1 MKRQKGVRMT
11 LIELMRIADE
21 LYRCAYGKIEFD
33 SDGWPVFQKEHFLDE
48 WPGDMVTYENRTSN
62 LILPEAETVICFYMG
77 DVQNFRRFK
86 NLLNDIPVYQRY
98 LGVVVP
104 DITITRDMDCEM
116 QEMMMLTNQLFAAA
130 LVANNIKI
138 VFNTRSGIQS
148 TTRHFKNVPRHVICA
163 SGFLG
168 CENATDSITATPYIN
183 KILGLMPEKLMIY
196 GKHDIAVD
204 KQLDLLGIDYRYY
217 SDFHS
222 RSKHAT
228 RSSVKGRVA

>member
-1 MKRQKGVRMT
+1 MT
-11 LIELMRIADE
+11 LIELMHITDE

-33 SDGWPVFQKEHFLDE
+33 SDGWPVFQKDNFLDK

-86 NLLNDIPVYQRY
+86 KLLNDIPVYQRY

-104 DITITRDMDCEM
+104 DITITRDMDDEM
-116 QEMMMLTNQLFAAA
+116 QDMMMLANQLFAAV

-148 TTRHFKNVPRHVICA
+148 TIRHFKNVPRHVMCA

-168 CENATDSITATPYIN
+168 CENAEDPISTTPYIN
-183 KILGLMPEKLMIY
+183 KILGLMPEKLVIY

-204 KQLDLLGIDYRYY
+204 NQLDLLGIDYRYY

-222 RSKHAT
+222 RSKQAS
-228 RSSVKGRVA
+228 RLLVKGRVA

>member
-1 MKRQKGVRMT
+1 MT
-11 LIELMRIADE
+11 LIELMRITDE

-33 SDGWPVFQKEHFLDE
+33 SDGWPVFQKDHFLDE
-48 WPGDMVTYENRTSN
+48 WTGDMVTYENRTSN

-86 NLLNDIPVYQRY
+86 KLLNDIPVYQRY

-104 DITITRDMDCEM
+104 DITITRDMDDEM
-116 QEMMMLTNQLFAAA
+116 QDMMMLANQLFAAA

-138 VFNTRSGIQS
+138 VFNTRSGIRS
-148 TTRHFKNVPRHVICA
+148 TIRHFKNVPRHVVCA

-168 CENATDSITATPYIN
+168 CENAEDPISTTPYIN
-183 KILGLMPEKLMIY
+183 KILGLMPEKLVIY

-204 KQLDLLGIDYRYY
+204 NQLDLLGIDYRYY

-222 RSKHAT
+222 RSKQAS
-228 RSSVKGRVA
+228 RSLVKGRVA